1 MWGEILGFGLAFL
14 IGLGCKRFDIPLPS
28 PPTLYGASL
37 VVSITLG
44 YLLAGWLFF

>member
-1 MWGEILGFGLAFL
+1 MGEWIGFLLAFF
-14 IGLGCKRFDIPLPS
+14 IGLCCKRFDIPLPS

-44 YLLAGWLFF
+44 YLLAGFFF